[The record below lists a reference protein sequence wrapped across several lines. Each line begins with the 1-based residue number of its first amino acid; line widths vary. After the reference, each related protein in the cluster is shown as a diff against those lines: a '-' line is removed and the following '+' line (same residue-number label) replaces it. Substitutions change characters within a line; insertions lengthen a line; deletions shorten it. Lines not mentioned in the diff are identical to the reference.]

1 MGKNENK
8 PKKKAGFDMT
18 TVRRLLE
25 YIKPYWAYVVL
36 SLLFTAVN
44 ILFMLFIPV
53 VIGDGIDCI
62 IDVGRVDF
70 AALKPVLFQ
79 LVFIITGASVFGWL
93 AAYFTNI
100 ITYRPV
106 RDLRIKYFDVLNR
119 VPVGYIDR
127 TPHGD
132 LTNRAVNDMDMVSE
146 GLLHGFTQLF
156 SGVFTVVGTLILML
170 CENIS
175 ITLLV
180 VIMTPISLFV
190 AGFIAKGSYKYFS
203 SQTVV
208 QSELSAYA
216 KEMIENQ
223 SIVSSFGYEER
234 AEKRFG
240 NINSELYNVGKN
252 AQFYS
257 ALTNPCTRFVNNLVY
272 AAVGITGAI
281 AAVNGRLTVGQ
292 ISMFLSYANQYTK
305 PFNEIS
311 GITAQLQSAI
321 ASAARIF
328 KVLDEKSEDQEND
341 ICQNQAIIDSASIKG
356 NVGFDN
362 VCFSY
367 VPERKLIEDFSLT
380 VKPGMRVAIVGPTG
394 CGKTTLI
401 NLLMRFYDVTG
412 GGISV
417 DGRDIRELDRDSLRR
432 GFGMVLQDTWLFSGT
447 IRENIAFGNPG
458 ATDEEIENA
467 AKSAHAHGFISR
479 LPDGYDTVISGSGG
493 NLSQGQKQLLCI
505 ARVMLLD
512 PPMLILDEA
521 TSNIDTRT
529 EIAVQ
534 RAFAEMM
541 HGHTSFIVAHRLST
555 IKNADLI
562 LAMDKGRILETGTH
576 DQLIEKNGF
585 YAGLYR
591 SMVL

>member
-1 MGKNENK
+1 MGKPENNV
-8 PKKKAGFDMT
+8 KKSGPDMK
-18 TVRRLLE
+18 TVGRLLG
-25 YIKPYWAYVVL
+25 YIKPYWIYVVF
-36 SLLFTAVN
+36 SLLFTAVS
-44 ILFMLFIPV
+44 ILFTLFIPV

-62 IDVGRVDF
+62 VDIGRVDF
-70 AALKPVLFQ
+70 TALKAILIK
-79 LVFIITGASVFGWL
+79 LALIIAGAAAFGWL

-106 RDLRIKYFDVLNR
+106 RDLRVRYFDVLNR
-119 VPVGYIDR
+119 VPIGYIDS

-132 LTNRAVNDMDMVSE
+132 LTNRAVNDIDMVSE

-156 SGVFTVVGTLILML
+156 SGVFTVVGTLIFML

-180 VIMTPISLFV
+180 VVMTPISLFV
-190 AGFIAKGSYKYFS
+190 AGFIAKGTYKYFS
-203 SQTVV
+203 AQTVV
-208 QSELSAYA
+208 QSKLSAYS

-223 SIVSSFGYEER
+223 PLISSFEYTDR
-234 AEKRFG
+234 ANEKFIG
-240 NINSELYNVGKN
+240 INSELYNVGVK
-252 AQFYS
+252 AQFFS

-281 AAVNGRLTVGQ
+281 AAVNGRLSVGQ

-321 ASAARIF
+321 ASASRVF
-328 KVLDEKSEDQEND
+328 KVLDEKSEDGASGAE
-341 ICQNQAIIDSASIKG
+341 IVGKKFDSG
-356 NVGFDN
+356 NVNGNVEFN
-362 VCFSY
+362 QVCFSY
-367 VPERKLIEDFSLT
+367 LPEQKLIEDFSLR

-401 NLLMRFYDVTG
+401 NLLMRFYDVTKG
-412 GGISV
+412 RIMV
-417 DGRDIRELDRDSLRR
+417 DGKDVRELERDSLRR
-432 GFGMVLQDTWLFSGT
+432 SFGMVLQDTWLFTGT
-447 IRENIAFGNPG
+447 IRENIAFGKLD
-458 ATDEEIENA
+458 ASESEIEAA
-467 AKSAHAHGFISR
+467 AKAAHAHGFISR
-479 LPDGYDTVISGSGG
+479 LPEGYDTMISGSGG

-534 RAFAEMM
+534 RAFSEMM
-541 HGHTSFIVAHRLST
+541 KGHTSFVVAHRLST
-555 IKNADLI
+555 IKNSDLI
-562 LAMDKGRILETGTH
+562 LAMDKGRIVETGTH
-576 DQLIEKNGF
+576 DELIAKNGF
-585 YAGLYR
+585 YAKLYN